1 MKKLCEMTNELTL
14 TFLKAGLQT
23 TLQDNGRAGLQHLGV
38 PIGGVLDR
46 NSATMANHLVGNSAN
61 VPVLEI
67 TMIGPE
73 ILFDSDALVAITGA
87 NFELYCNDKIIENN
101 IPVAI
106 KSGSIIKFGKLK
118 SGCRAYLAVAGEWK
132 AKKWKDSVSP
142 LFQVPEATPDSVI
155 KKGTKLK
162 IDSDYLNKTGSFDEN
177 KTPILSYKVKLR
189 VKPGPEFDSISR
201 IAIAKFFG
209 QGHEISQDAN
219 RMGYRLKTHLM
230 SEDERAEMIS
240 SGIIPG
246 TIQITGSGQ
255 PIILLNDAQ
264 TTGGYPRIA
273 TIMNEDLDQ
282 LAQLKPGD
290 EIWFSIA
297 LDGSSKL

>member
-1 MKKLCEMTNELTL
+1 MANDLTL
-14 TFLKAGLQT
+14 TFLQAGLQT
-23 TLQDNGRAGLQHLGV
+23 TLQDKGRAGLQYLGV
-38 PIGGVLDR
+38 PVGGALDIT
-46 NSATMANHLVGNSAN
+46 SAAMANHLVGNEKN

-67 TMIGPE
+67 TMTGPE
-73 ILFDSDALVAITGA
+73 ILFDSDALIALTGA
-87 NFELYCNDKIIENN
+87 PFELYCDDKLVENN
-101 IPVAI
+101 TAI
-106 KSGSIIKFGKLK
+106 YLKSGSILKFGKLK
-118 SGCRAYLAVAGEWK
+118 SGCRAYLAVAGEWN

-142 LFQVPEATPDSVI
+142 LLQVPEATPDSII

-162 IDSDYLNKTGSFDEN
+162 INSAFLNKTGSWDKN
-177 KTPILSYKVKLR
+177 KHTPILSNRVRLR

-209 QGHEISQDAN
+209 QGHEISKDAN
-219 RMGYRLKTHLM
+219 RMGYRLTTNLTNP
-230 SEDERAEMIS
+230 EDRSEMIS

-255 PIILLNDAQ
+255 PIILLKDAQ

-273 TIMNEDLDQ
+273 NIINEDLDQ

-290 EIWFSIA
+290 EVWFSIA
-297 LDGSSKL
+297 